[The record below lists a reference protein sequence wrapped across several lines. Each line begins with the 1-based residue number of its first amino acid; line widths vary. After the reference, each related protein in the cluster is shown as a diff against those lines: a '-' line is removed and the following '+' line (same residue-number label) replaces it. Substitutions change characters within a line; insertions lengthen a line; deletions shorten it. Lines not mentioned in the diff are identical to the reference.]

1 MPSAADGRGAATS
14 SDPSEPLLEPLE
26 DEYDVGISPPPD
38 AASASALEAASTCVL
53 CASQRACASAY
64 CFSHFSRWVSKPSS
78 HSLVSGSKPSGY
90 L

>member
-14 SDPSEPLLEPLE
+14 SDPSELLLEPLE

-38 AASASALEAASTCVL
+38 AASASALEAASTCAL

-64 CFSHFSRWVSKPSS
+64 CYSHFSRCDSKPGS
-78 HSLVSGSKPSGY
+78 HSFVSGSKPSGY